1 MVLSGVPQKKSPVTP
16 PGIDPGTFQLVAQC
30 LNHYANPV
38 VNVALF
44 NSYVFRVE
52 YWATAL
58 NCMCVTRNEGMHY
71 PYREGYVLLFIV
83 NLLRAP
89 PGQLDRHSGILNIN
103 FH

>member
-52 YWATAL
+52 Y
-58 NCMCVTRNEGMHY
+58 
-71 PYREGYVLLFIV
+71 
-83 NLLRAP
+83 
-89 PGQLDRHSGILNIN
+89 
-103 FH
+103 